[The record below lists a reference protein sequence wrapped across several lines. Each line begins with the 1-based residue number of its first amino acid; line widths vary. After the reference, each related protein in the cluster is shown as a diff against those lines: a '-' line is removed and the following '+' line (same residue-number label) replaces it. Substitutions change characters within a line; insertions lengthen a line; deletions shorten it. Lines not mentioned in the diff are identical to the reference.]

1 MSGDL
6 KGAFE
11 SAAVELDEGGR
22 TYHVLSIEDIHGIA
36 RSSGISPGEASARAL
51 ESGFLPLRYRKNVG
65 TIGLDGQAKLL
76 RSRVVVVGA
85 GGIGGN
91 ACELL
96 ARMGV
101 GSLLLVDP
109 DVFEESNL
117 NRQNFSAED
126 TLGLAKVEVVRDRL
140 STINCDVNV
149 EVHRLAARP
158 ENLPGL
164 LSGADAAIDGLD
176 NFYDRV
182 QLQAACRE
190 AGVVMVHGAIAGS
203 SLQLMTIFP
212 GDAGL
217 ESLVDPGTSEEKAR
231 GIEVETGNPATT
243 PALVAALQV
252 SEALKVILGQGEP
265 IRGRMFYMDLSDLS
279 VESFEV

>member
-1 MSGDL
+1 MSDDL

-22 TYHVLSIEDIHGIA
+22 AYHVLSIEDIHEIA

-51 ESGFLPLRYRKNVG
+51 EAGFLPLRYRKNVG
-65 TIGLDGQAKLL
+65 TTGLDGQAKLL

-96 ARMGV
+96 ARMGI

-126 TLGLAKVEVVRDRL
+126 TLGLPKVEVVRDRL
-140 STINCDVNV
+140 STINCDVNI
-149 EVHRLAARP
+149 EVHRLAAGP
-158 ENLPGL
+158 ENLGGL
-164 LSGADAAIDGLD
+164 LAGADAAIDGLD

-217 ESLVDPGTSEEKAR
+217 ESLVDPGTREEKAR

-252 SEALKVILGQGEP
+252 SEALKVILGLGEP

-279 VESFEV
+279 AEFFEV

>member
-1 MSGDL
+1 MSDDL
-6 KGAFE
+6 TKAFE
-11 SAAVELDEGGR
+11 CAAAGRDEGGV
-22 TYHVLSIEDIHGIA
+22 TYSCLSLEDVHEIA
-36 RSSGISPGEASARAL
+36 RSRGMSPGEVSARAL
-51 ESGFLPLRYRKNVG
+51 ESGFLPLRYAKNVG
-65 TIGLDGQAKLL
+65 TVGLDGQAKLL
-76 RSRVVVVGA
+76 RSRVVIVGA

-91 ACELL
+91 AAELL

-109 DVFEESNL
+109 DVFEETNL

-126 TLGLAKVEVVRDRL
+126 TLGSSKVEVVRDRL

-149 EVHRLAARP
+149 EAHRLAAVP

-182 QLQAACRE
+182 QLQAACRD

-203 SLQLMTIFP
+203 SLQVMTIFP
-212 GDAGL
+212 GDPGL
-217 ESLVDPGTSEEKAR
+217 ESLVEPGSLEDKAR

-243 PALVAALQV
+243 PAMVAAIQV
-252 SEALKVILGQGEP
+252 AEALKVILGRGEP
-265 IRGRMFYMDLSDLS
+265 LRGRMFYMDLSDLS
-279 VESFEV
+279 VEFFDI